1 MGYKNYFVIL
11 AGLQIGGKTHM
22 MFSRETADEVSLPE
36 LSEAIRKAQKLTDG
50 EYELYNS
57 NEAILMKLLRK
68 ILRLSKQ
75 EKEWHVYFYALY
87 EILYEAVRCDNYAD
101 IIKYAEVYY
110 KESAIH
116 MDRELPNYPN
126 TNMAFL
132 NTWIYDMIFDAYY
145 LYHQI
150 DDAKMELFMRKFEE
164 AALKYGK
171 TYLYYEDEMV
181 LGALY
186 RDEQM
191 MEHGLKY
198 FKKYENQ
205 MLSCYV
211 CGHKQCIPYYLLH
224 DQPDMA
230 EEFMR
235 TVIEKRIP
243 AKHQWCYQY
252 CQEAESGAMYATLLY
267 NCLIL
272 GKTEFFRY
280 FYKKYWQKQPKAA
293 RRGKADRWYHSLSR
307 YCCAIAG
314 DFSQL
319 EGDLNLAKEDVQ
331 NSVKNNTVNNMEH
344 FLYWYCYF
352 ELLDKSGVHE
362 AAYEMPELSGGE
374 DGKISCAAL
383 SRYFEEK
390 ADDFGTKFERAR
402 AKFDYTF
409 WKKSW
414 RECAGLA

>member
-1 MGYKNYFVIL
+1 
-11 AGLQIGGKTHM
+11 M
-22 MFSRETADEVSLPE
+22 MFGRETADEVSLPE
-36 LSEAIRKAQKLTDG
+36 LSEAIRKTQKLTDG

-57 NEAILMKLLRK
+57 NEAVLMKLLRK

-110 KESAIH
+110 KESALH

-150 DDAKMELFMRKFEE
+150 DDAKMTLFMKNFEE

-186 RDEQM
+186 RDEEM
-191 MEHGLKY
+191 LEHGLKY
-198 FKKYENQ
+198 FKKYEDQ

-211 CGHKQCIPYYLLH
+211 CGHKQYIPYYLFH
-224 DQPDMA
+224 DRQDMA

-243 AKHQWCYQY
+243 AKHQWCYRY

-267 NCLIL
+267 NSILL
-272 GKTEFFRY
+272 GKTGAFRY
-280 FYKKYWQKQPKAA
+280 FYKKYWKKQPKAA

-307 YCCAIAG
+307 YCCAIGG
-314 DFSQL
+314 DFSQS
-319 EGDLNLAKEDVQ
+319 EGDLHLAKEDVQ
-331 NSVKNNTVNNMEH
+331 NSIKNNTVNNMEH
-344 FLYWYCYF
+344 FLYWHCYF

-362 AAYEMPELSGGE
+362 AVCEMPELSCDE
-374 DGKISCAAL
+374 NGKISCAAL

-390 ADDFGTKFERAR
+390 ADDLGMKFERAR

-409 WKKSW
+409 LKRSC
-414 RECAGLA
+414 RECAGLEEFDGNLQF